1 MITKLCKMYCSLWA
15 NLQGC
20 NLTYTFA
27 LFFVLLQ
34 ATFTL
39 LLGPFT
45 FFSAQKTKYLQILTS
60 LMRWI
65 GKFTQ
70 RRRLIYVWGTVKM
83 YCHIIFKIHFK
94 IERGV
99 NIFFFS
105 LQPVK
110 ANTITSAL
118 CERWGGLW
126 RLFRLVCTVYTIL
139 KSKFFPRHVAA

>member
-94 IERGV
+94 VERGV
-99 NIFFFS
+99 NIFLFS

-118 CERWGGLW
+118 CERWGG
-126 RLFRLVCTVYTIL
+126 TVTIVSVSVYCIYHW